1 MTGRRYKIVES
12 VGNRIE
18 DVFRYEDLAKHH
30 PSLARE
36 PNREYETING
46 QLEEVRHVGGRTLIK
61 KDFVLLVEGSNQSIP
76 VPSPLAGYAKIN
88 RAYGTLQIYDVPSN
102 GQLLGQILHLHPA
115 FKVND
120 GDAITYGQHIGLQAG
135 TDRAGGQSY
144 AIHVHAEFEESVFK
158 RYIADMVNGTLSP
171 DDEKPKAAVSGS
183 ENGAKGDWC
192 YPCKPVAGHSL
203 QPLTALCQAQA
214 GFYPIGGNGLWHG
227 GIHFDRGT
235 SGAFDQSR
243 VNCITHGEVVAY
255 RIDDEYPIS
264 TYTGKPPLQ
273 IQAPFSTGF
282 VLVKHTL
289 HAKASITESDPK
301 ANPPAL
307 TIFSLY
313 MHLKCWKDYRQD
325 EKLERP
331 SFWASGLYTVSTS
344 SGELNVRAE
353 ARMNSPVVGKLSR
366 GAQIRASGEGAFLK
380 LEQVISGNNQPVLT
394 PQVDGSMPGYVS
406 SSFLTAQ
413 SKPKALGSV
422 VLLHPPVPIKAGDLI
437 GHLGKY
443 QNQSDGLPQEL
454 LHLEVF
460 SCEDVPSFI
469 SESRKWA
476 HNLPAEKKSLLK
488 VHAGASKLICHRGD
502 INSETPPKQSDE
514 GSEIGV
520 DLILPQSLLDALP
533 NEAKIRLPVNNTAYS
548 HSGETIW
555 WRLDDLLADKEGQPI
570 SGWLPEQE
578 LITTRHSPWEWEG
591 FECLEDADPPS
602 AGLAYYLNA
611 ALRLSDDEKA
621 SYQGVVDLADKG
633 PVRSRLYDIIDTN
646 RDGKMTSREI
656 QGALEKPWHAQSISQ
671 LITRHESEWF
681 WNSARWDELDKLMGH
696 SSDDPNQDW
705 AEEKNRIKALSWW
718 NAVASN
724 LKLDARGKAWHFQ
737 PINLVI
743 MQNLSVSP
751 AFELISAENMEMI
764 FPASQEAIREQVR
777 VLFNKY
783 AALFEINTPERI
795 SQFFAQVKAEVGDA
809 LVGKEEDLW
818 YSTSALRSLFGRYF
832 NHYPQEADELGY
844 KRIPKQ
850 QYDVLP
856 AGAKSGYRVIK
867 GYAYSQLPQEDEIA
881 KRIYC
886 CSVPGQ
892 NFRLTQGG
900 CAEGLA
906 YKGKGFIQLTWKENY
921 KAVEQLLKAK
931 IPNENINI
939 VANPNQVL
947 ETRYGLLAALGFW
960 EWQNLNAKSGS
971 TTTHTDEITKV
982 VNFYTKSYDKRKE
995 NFEFIYGILK
1005 NAQ

>member
-30 PSLARE
+30 PSLGRE

-88 RAYGTLQIYDVPSN
+88 RAYGTLQIYDAPSN

-158 RYIADMVNGTLSP
+158 RYIADIVDGTLSP

-192 YPCKPVAGHSL
+192 YPCKPVEGRSL
-203 QPLTALCQAQA
+203 QPLTALCKAQA

-264 TYTGKPPLQ
+264 TYTGKPSLQ

-289 HAKASITESDPK
+289 QAKASITESDPK

-380 LEQVISGNNQPVLT
+380 LEQVISGNNEPVLT

-422 VLLHPPVPIKAGDLI
+422 MLLNPPVPIKTGDLI

-502 INSETPPKQSDE
+502 INSENPPKQSDE
-514 GSEIGV
+514 GFEIGV

-533 NEAKIRLPVNNTAYS
+533 NEAKIRVPANNTAYS
-548 HSGETIW
+548 HSRETIW

-578 LITTRHSPWEWEG
+578 LITTRHSAWEWEG
-591 FECLEDADPPS
+591 FECLEDADPLS
-602 AGLAYYLNA
+602 SGLAYYLNA

-621 SYQGVVDLADKG
+621 SYQGVVDQADKG

-656 QGALEKPWHAQSISQ
+656 QEALEKPWHAQSISQ
-671 LITRHESEWF
+671 LITRHESECF
-681 WNSARWDELDKLMGH
+681 WNAARWDELDELMGH
-696 SSDDPNQDW
+696 RSDDPNQDW
-705 AEEKNRIKALSWW
+705 AEEKNRIKTLSWW
-718 NAVASN
+718 GDIAGNYSIRA
-724 LKLDARGKAWHFQ
+724 DGKAWHFQ
-737 PINLVI
+737 PLALIGVFSAVAKARPTISEGRITFDAEGNNIPTSPFFSRVVHWPGNDLSGVTLGRGYDMGSRPEIEIYDHMTSAGIAHDQATKIAQAHGKKGVI
-743 MQNLSVSP
+743 AQQFVR
-751 AFELISAENMEMI
+751 ENR
-764 FPASQEAIREQVR
+764 ASIGQITPEQEI
-777 VLFNKY
+777 VLFNIIY
-783 AALFEINTPERI
+783 PNYVARAIRNYDHWTASEPERTEWNALDQVIRDVLVDFVYQGFTKGPNPMKAGMRNDKAELIRYIENTPAIRQYEPGRNR
-795 SQFFAQVKAEVGDA
+795 AR
-809 LVGKEEDLW
+809 
-818 YSTSALRSLFGRYF
+818 YLR
-832 NHYPQEADELGY
+832 N
-844 KRIPKQ
+844 
-850 QYDVLP
+850 
-856 AGAKSGYRVIK
+856 
-867 GYAYSQLPQEDEIA
+867 
-881 KRIYC
+881 
-886 CSVPGQ
+886 
-892 NFRLTQGG
+892 N
-900 CAEGLA
+900 
-906 YKGKGFIQLTWKENY
+906 
-921 KAVEQLLKAK
+921 
-931 IPNENINI
+931 
-939 VANPNQVL
+939 
-947 ETRYGLLAALGFW
+947 
-960 EWQNLNAKSGS
+960 
-971 TTTHTDEITKV
+971 
-982 VNFYTKSYDKRKE
+982 
-995 NFEFIYGILK
+995 
-1005 NAQ
+1005 